1 MERVRLRASK
11 PSTPVCPHPAW
22 RLFFTCMHAL
32 HPDKCC
38 QRQGLRVACSR
49 ASHAHTALVKA
60 TSASL
65 SGQTSGRGSRGAG
78 PSRAISR
85 GRARGRGRAKWGIA
99 PMRGRGRGGWGGLFP
114 NSRGVSK
121 FGRERTRPWLHR
133 RGPTWAREKV
143 RVRSSAGMRRRYRTG
158 AQFASKTLASSK
170 SAVGSGRSLGGAGG
184 GSKSF
189 VVTIGGC
196 KYRRDAGSKHLTRI
210 DGGVGASGGA
220 TAGQTTAAPRTSL
233 ALAASENA
241 KEPRIGTKAGHQAR
255 SGAGGAGGAERI
267 SILGV
272 MYERSPDGQR
282 LTKLKR
288 NKTLDL
294 R

>member
-1 MERVRLRASK
+1 MLTRFAH
-11 PSTPVCPHPAW
+11 T
-22 RLFFTCMHAL
+22 
-32 HPDKCC
+32 
-38 QRQGLRVACSR
+38 
-49 ASHAHTALVKA
+49 HTALVKA

-65 SGQTSGRGSRGAG
+65 SGGQTSGRGSRGAG
-78 PSRAISR
+78 PSRESSR

-114 NSRGVSK
+114 NPRGISK
-121 FGRERTRPWLHR
+121 FGRERTRPWLHS
-133 RGPTWAREKV
+133 RGPTWAREGV
-143 RVRSSAGMRRRYRTG
+143 RVRSSAGMQTRYRTG
-158 AQFASKTLASSK
+158 GRFASKTLASSK

-210 DGGVGASGGA
+210 DGGVGAGGGA
-220 TAGQTTAAPRTSL
+220 AAGPTAGAPRTSL
-233 ALAASENA
+233 ALAASVSA
-241 KEPRIGTKAGHQAR
+241 KKPGIGTKAGHQAR
-255 SGAGGAGGAERI
+255 SGAGGVGGADRI